1 MKKNWLLIG
10 GVAAAAWYFFLRN
23 KKIPATN
30 VPSTTPKAP
39 PTTNVPVKT
48 ETVVVVPEASKSYV
62 YPLGRGKDGST
73 FILNEGEYVA
83 NGTETAVLYNGQL
96 RPFTAA
102 WGDVYA
108 WGTWDRTKILD
119 QVVYSSI
126 PRGAVLDL

>member
-23 KKIPATN
+23 KKIPG
-30 VPSTTPKAP
+30 TTTTVPKAP
-39 PTTNVPVKT
+39 ATTNVPVQ
-48 ETVVVVPEASKSYV
+48 EQVVVVPQASKSYV

-73 FILNEGEYVA
+73 FVLNEGDYVG
-83 NGTETAVLYNGQL
+83 NGTESAVLYNGQL

-102 WGDVYA
+102 WASVYA
-108 WGTWDRTKILD
+108 VGTWDRTKILD

>member
-23 KKIPATN
+23 KKIPG
-30 VPSTTPKAP
+30 TTTTTVPKAP
-39 PTTNVPVKT
+39 ATTNVPIK
-48 ETVVVVPEASKSYV
+48 ETVVVVPQASKSYV

-73 FILNEGEYVA
+73 FVLNEGDYVG
-83 NGTETAVLYNGQL
+83 NGTESAVLYNGQL

-102 WGDVYA
+102 WASVYA
-108 WGTWDRTKILD
+108 VGTWDRTKILD

>member
-23 KKIPATN
+23 PKKTTMTT
-30 VPSTTPKAP
+30 TTPKVP
-39 PTTNVPVKT
+39 PTTNVPVK
-48 ETVVVVPEASKSYV
+48 ETVVVVPQASKDYV

-73 FILNEGEYVA
+73 FILNEGDYVG
-83 NGTETAVLYNGQL
+83 NGSESAVLYNGQL

-102 WGDVYA
+102 WASVYA
-108 WGTWDRTKILD
+108 VGTWDRTKILD